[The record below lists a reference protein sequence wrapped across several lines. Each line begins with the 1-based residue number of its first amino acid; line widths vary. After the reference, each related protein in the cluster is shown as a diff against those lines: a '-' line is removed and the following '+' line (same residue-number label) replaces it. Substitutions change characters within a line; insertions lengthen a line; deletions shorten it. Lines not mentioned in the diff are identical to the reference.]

1 MWYTLIS
8 ETWCSF
14 ILITTFFVLLLFLT
28 GGRLCSF
35 SPCIEQVQKTCQLL
49 QQLGF
54 EDITTM
60 ECLVK
65 AYDVRTV
72 NLPVADLGS
81 KVNSRDILSCEG
93 SENKSACID
102 TDKQCKDT
110 EQTHE
115 SMETEH
121 STVKKSKQKT
131 DYDLIGK
138 KEENSF
144 YFKSGVFPQNM
155 PGHTGYLTFC
165 TLYPS

>member
-1 MWYTLIS
+1 MGKI
-8 ETWCSF
+8 F
-14 ILITTFFVLLLFLT
+14 KKF
-28 GGRLCSF
+28 
-35 SPCIEQVQKTCQLL
+35 
-49 QQLGF
+49 
-54 EDITTM
+54 
-60 ECLVK
+60 
-65 AYDVRTV
+65 YDVRTV

-138 KEENSF
+138 KEENNNLTPVRNNNNT
-144 YFKSGVFPQNM
+144 KKVVINM
-155 PGHTGYLTFC
+155 KEHQVSEINVYHISKNIKAYTMI
-165 TLYPS
+165 